1 MFADDDLSVRIKAKK
16 LRIIRNNKNFSMFKM
31 MRHRAQ
37 ELNPNARKLLN
48 TAKSRASNDGVNSIK
63 YSVIKS
69 YLYTGFTHILV
80 DIGNFT
86 K

>member
-1 MFADDDLSVRIKAKK
+1 
-16 LRIIRNNKNFSMFKM
+16 MFKM

-48 TAKSRASNDGVNSIK
+48 TAKNRANKDGVNSIQ
-63 YSVIKS
+63 YTVIKS

-80 DIGNFT
+80 DIGTLT